1 MIAHRMW
8 LCSTHTL
15 TADIIARKS
24 FYRLLLEAVFLIAAR
39 KEHKKAARL
48 LEAPKISVNHCLA
61 EIGKLLVGRAAITT
75 NVSELAEGGYCEHK
89 SSIELLLLIFFIC
102 RIRID
107 GQEHFI
113 VILNLFIRFRL
124 NYFCKMDGTQ
134 KMTTLF
140 IKNMVCN
147 RCIMVVQNELD
158 KLDLSAISIKLG
170 EIVFGK
176 ELTPEQ
182 KKKLG
187 EALSALGFQVID
199 DKKSRIIEKIK
210 NTIIELVH
218 HQDNEAKTNLSDI
231 LSATLHHD
239 YNYLSN
245 LFSEV
250 EGTTI
255 EKYFIAQKIERV
267 KELLVYDELSLSEI
281 AFQLNYSSVAYLS
294 NQFKKTTGLT
304 PRHFKQIKEE
314 KRKPLDKV

>member
-1 MIAHRMW
+1 
-8 LCSTHTL
+8 
-15 TADIIARKS
+15 
-24 FYRLLLEAVFLIAAR
+24 
-39 KEHKKAARL
+39 
-48 LEAPKISVNHCLA
+48 
-61 EIGKLLVGRAAITT
+61 
-75 NVSELAEGGYCEHK
+75 
-89 SSIELLLLIFFIC
+89 
-102 RIRID
+102 
-107 GQEHFI
+107 
-113 VILNLFIRFRL
+113 
-124 NYFCKMDGTQ
+124 
-134 KMTTLF
+134 MTTLF

-158 KLDLSAISIKLG
+158 KLGLPAVSVSLG
-170 EIVFGK
+170 EIVFEK
-176 ELTPEQ
+176 EPSLEE
-182 KKKLG
+182 KNNLA
-187 EALSALGFQVID
+187 EALSALGFEMID

-231 LSATLHHD
+231 LSTRLHND

-304 PRHFKQIKEE
+304 PSHFKQIKEE